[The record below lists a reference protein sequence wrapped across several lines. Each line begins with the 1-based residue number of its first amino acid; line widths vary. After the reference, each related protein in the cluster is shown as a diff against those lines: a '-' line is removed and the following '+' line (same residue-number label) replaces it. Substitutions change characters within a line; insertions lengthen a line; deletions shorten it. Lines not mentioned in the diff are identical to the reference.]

1 MKRRLNEVEAKSDA
15 QVAGRYKTELKK
27 MFTTE
32 NKDVEMI
39 GLEIIRDR
47 PNRTPLAISFLFTKS
62 LIKIVNF
69 YVVFS

>member
-1 MKRRLNEVEAKSDA
+1 MKRRFNEVEAKSDA

-27 MFTTE
+27 IYGTE
-32 NKDVEMI
+32 NKNVEMI

-47 PNRTPLAISFLFTKS
+47 PNRTTLAISFLFTKS

-69 YVVFS
+69 